1 MIGNHSYIHLSPN
14 LASATSSDVATYFN
28 PLLHTAVFRVFAE
41 ELSFIRQHPLS
52 KRRYMWKI
60 EY

>member
-1 MIGNHSYIHLSPN
+1 MVDAKDYA
-14 LASATSSDVATYFN
+14 LANAASSDVITYFN
-28 PLLHTAVFRVFAE
+28 PLMHTAVFRVFAE